1 MDASL
6 VTDESLL
13 IIPSFV
19 LLDIHLYIHSPP
31 PQSVY
36 LVLSSLIPHSLSYL
50 LTSFPLS
57 WHLSQEKLNKK

>member
-13 IIPSFV
+13 IIPSFM

-31 PQSVY
+31 QSVY
-36 LVLSSLIPHSLSYL
+36 LVLSSLTPHSLSYL
-50 LTSFPLS
+50 LMSFPLS